1 MSTEGEDLLVK
12 DAIVKNNYKFV
23 IASIR
28 TVARWCQHS
37 DDNMIFLLQN
47 AYRLSIVDAIFDQMG
62 RERFARAFSKVADR
76 LTDLETRYVL
86 TNGMNIP

>member
-28 TVARWCQHS
+28 TVARWCQS
-37 DDNMIFLLQN
+37 AQ
-47 AYRLSIVDAIFDQMG
+47 R
-62 RERFARAFSKVADR
+62 
-76 LTDLETRYVL
+76 
-86 TNGMNIP
+86 